1 MTSSVKP
8 VSTSTPLILG
18 LSAKRWRRIQ
28 EIGLGYLLLA
38 PALTIL
44 IVFDFFPIFFGA
56 FISMCD
62 WKPAAAIGAET
73 IVERWLAPCVKF
85 VGFDHYLRAF
95 NDPQMWQSLI
105 TTAVYALISLPLQL
119 GLALFFAYLLFQNV
133 RGKEIFRVVFFLP
146 YITSSVAS
154 AAVWSFLYNPD
165 KGLIN
170 NFLIHIGV
178 MDPEQV
184 WKWLGEPAG
193 IFELMARSAGI
204 TLPEWLAGPSLALIA
219 VIFYTTWVFLGYDI
233 TLFLAGLGN
242 IPGELYDAAKVDGAS
257 GWNLFRHITFPLLS
271 PTTFFILIITV
282 IGIFKAFNHIYVMT
296 MGGPGNATTTAS
308 IYIFQQLYQ
317 YNRYGYSAAL
327 SFILFIVILALTII
341 QNRTVGSRVV
351 YE

>member
-1 MTSSVKP
+1 
-8 VSTSTPLILG
+8 
-18 LSAKRWRRIQ
+18 LSGRRLRRIQ

-56 FISMCD
+56 FISTCD

-73 IVERWLAPCVKF
+73 LLDRWTGPCVKF
-85 VGFDHYLRAF
+85 VGLDNYVRAF
-95 NDPQMWQSLI
+95 ADEKMWQSLI
-105 TTAVYALISLPLQL
+105 VTATYALISLPIQL
-119 GLALFFAYLLFQNV
+119 GLSLFFAYLLFQNV
-133 RGKEIFRVVFFLP
+133 RGKEIFRVIFFLP

-170 NFLIHIGV
+170 NLLINLGF
-178 MDPEQV
+178 MDPEKV
-184 WKWLGEPAG
+184 WKWLGEPTG
-193 IFELMARSAGI
+193 IFALMARNAGI
-204 TLPEWLAGPSLALIA
+204 ALPDWLGGPSLALLA
-219 VIFYTTWVFLGYDI
+219 VIFYTTWVFLGYDM

-257 GWNLFRHITFPLLS
+257 GWKLFRHITFPLLS

-296 MGGPGNATTTAS
+296 QGGPGDATTTTS

-317 YNRYGYSAAL
+317 FNRYGYSAAL
-327 SFILFIVILALTII
+327 SFILFIVILGLTIA
-341 QNRTVGSRVV
+341 QNRIAGSRVV
-351 YE
+351 YD

>member
-1 MTSSVKP
+1 MTTQATP
-8 VSTSTPLILG
+8 VPI
-18 LSAKRWRRIQ
+18 SATQPRGFSARRWRRIR

-56 FISMCD
+56 FISTCD

-73 IVERWLAPCVKF
+73 LLDRWMGPCVKF
-85 VGFDHYLRAF
+85 VGFDNYLRAF
-95 NDPQMWQSLI
+95 ADEKMWQSLI
-105 TTAVYALISLPLQL
+105 VTATYALISLPIQL
-119 GLALFFAYLLFQNV
+119 GLSLFFAYLLFQNI

-170 NFLIHIGV
+170 NVLVGLGV
-178 MDPEQV
+178 MDPEKV
-184 WKWLGEPAG
+184 WKWLGEPTG
-193 IFELMARSAGI
+193 IFALMARGTGVA
-204 TLPEWLAGPSLALIA
+204 LPDWLGGPSLALLA
-219 VIFYTTWVFLGYDI
+219 VIFYTTWVFLGYDM

-257 GWNLFRHITFPLLS
+257 GWKLFRHITFPLLS

-296 MGGPGNATTTAS
+296 QGGPGDATTTSS
-308 IYIFQQLYQ
+308 IFIFQQLYQ

-327 SFILFIVILALTII
+327 SFILFIVILGLTIA
-341 QNRTVGSRVV
+341 QNRMAGSRVV
-351 YE
+351 YD

>member
-1 MTSSVKP
+1 V
-8 VSTSTPLILG
+8 
-18 LSAKRWRRIQ
+18 
-28 EIGLGYLLLA
+28 
-38 PALTIL
+38 
-44 IVFDFFPIFFGA
+44 
-56 FISMCD
+56 
-62 WKPAAAIGAET
+62 
-73 IVERWLAPCVKF
+73 
-85 VGFDHYLRAF
+85 RAF
-95 NDPQMWQSLI
+95 TDPQMWQSLLV
-105 TTAVYALISLPLQL
+105 TATYALISIPIQL

-133 RGKEIFRVVFFLP
+133 RGKEIFRVIFFLP

-170 NFLIHIGV
+170 NFLITIGV
-178 MDPEQV
+178 MDPEKV
-184 WKWLGEPAG
+184 WKWLGEPTG
-193 IFELMARSAGI
+193 IFTLMTRGTGI
-204 TLPEWLAGPSLALIA
+204 TLPEWLGGPSLALLA
-219 VIFYTTWVFLGYDI
+219 VIFYTTWVFLGYDM

-257 GWNLFRHITFPLLS
+257 GWKLFRHITFPLLS

-296 MGGPGNATTTAS
+296 QGGPGNATTTTS

-341 QNRTVGSRVV
+341 QNRVAGSRVV
-351 YE
+351 YD

>member
-1 MTSSVKP
+1 MATETATLKDT
-8 VSTSTPLILG
+8 VSRG
-18 LSAKRWRRIQ
+18 LLSGRQWRRLR
-28 EIGLGYLLLA
+28 EIGLGYILLA
-38 PALTIL
+38 PALTVL

-56 FISMCD
+56 FISTCD

-73 IVERWLAPCVKF
+73 ALERWLGPCVKF
-85 VGFDHYLRAF
+85 VGFDNYLRAF
-95 NDPQMWQSLI
+95 ADEKMWHSLMV
-105 TTAVYALISLPLQL
+105 TATYALISLPIQL
-119 GLALFFAYLLFQNV
+119 GLALFFAYLLFQNI

-170 NFLIHIGV
+170 NVLIGLGV
-178 MDPEQV
+178 MDPDKV
-184 WKWLGEPAG
+184 WKWLGEPTG
-193 IFELMARSAGI
+193 IFALMARSMNI
-204 TLPEWLAGPSLALIA
+204 TLPEWAGGPSLALLA
-219 VIFYTTWVFLGYDI
+219 VILYTTWVFLGYDM

-257 GWNLFRHITFPLLS
+257 GWKLFRHITFPLLS
-271 PTTFFILIITV
+271 PTTFFILIITI

-296 MGGPGNATTTAS
+296 QGGPGDATTTTS

-327 SFILFIVILALTII
+327 SFILFVVILGLTII
-341 QNRTVGSRVV
+341 QNRVAGSRVV
-351 YE
+351 YD